1 MDLKLSGK
9 VAIVSGGSKGIGLAT
24 ARLLASEGAT
34 VVISARSEATLET
47 ALAGLSG
54 IAPGRVFAV
63 AADMTDAAGV
73 ERVVAEARRAA
84 GEIDIAVSNVIGHQ
98 IEADGKGPPPGFF
111 QTVPPKEIQ
120 AEFNQLVLSSW
131 RLARAVAPT
140 MRERGWG
147 RIINVS
153 SGVSRE
159 PAWELPHV
167 LPNMAR
173 PAAAALHRIMA
184 KAFSG
189 SGVTVNS
196 ILTGSIATDRNQHY
210 FQWLSKE
217 RGVTLEALLAEVYGA
232 TPARRPGKPEEMAA
246 AIAFL
251 CSEAAGLI
259 NGVGLPVTGGVMRH
273 IY

>member
-9 VAIVSGGSKGIGLAT
+9 VALVSGGSKGIGLAT
-24 ARLLASEGAT
+24 ARLFAAEGAH
-34 VVISARSEATLET
+34 VVIAARTEATL
-47 ALAGLSG
+47 ADALSG
-54 IAPGRVFAV
+54 LETLAPGRVFAV
-63 AADMTDAAGV
+63 AANMTEADGV
-73 ERVVAEARRAA
+73 TRVVAEARRMA
-84 GEIDIAVSNVIGHQ
+84 GEIDIAISNVIGHQ
-98 IEADGKGPPPGFF
+98 IEPDGGGPPPGHF

-120 AEFNQLVLSSW
+120 AEFKQLVLSSW
-131 RLARAVAPT
+131 RLARAVAPS
-140 MRERGWG
+140 MRARGWG

-153 SGVSRE
+153 SGVARE
-159 PAWELPHV
+159 PAWDLPHV

-173 PAAAALHRIMA
+173 PAAAALHRILS
-184 KAFSG
+184 KQLSG

-196 ILTGSIATDRNQHY
+196 ILTGSIATDRNRHY
-210 FQWLSKE
+210 FEWLSKE
-217 RGVTLEALLAEVYGA
+217 RGVPFEQLLAEIYAA

-259 NGVGLPVTGGVMRH
+259 NGQALPVTGGVMRH